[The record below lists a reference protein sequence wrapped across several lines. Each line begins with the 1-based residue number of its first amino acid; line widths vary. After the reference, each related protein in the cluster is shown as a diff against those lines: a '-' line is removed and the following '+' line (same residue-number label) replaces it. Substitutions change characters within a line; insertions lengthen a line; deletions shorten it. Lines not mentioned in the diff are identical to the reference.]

1 MDQKNETQP
10 DQQTIEEILNLYK
23 SGKLN
28 KAKKKIENCIKK
40 FPKSFVLFN
49 ILGAICVG
57 QDELEAAINH
67 HKKSIEINPDY
78 AEGYNNLGIAFQKLG
93 LFEEAIKN
101 FAPTYNNLGVA
112 LKCLNKLD
120 EALMNSKKAIEL
132 DPKFADAHNN
142 IGEILE
148 GLGNLEEA
156 YKFYKKAIKLKS
168 NYSEA
173 YYNLGILQKKTW
185 QNRGMC

>member
-1 MDQKNETQP
+1 MNQKNEIQP
-10 DQQTIEEILNLYK
+10 DKQTIDDILNLFK

-28 KAKKKIENCIKK
+28 NAKIKIENCIKK

-101 FAPTYNNLGVA
+101 YSVSF
-112 LKCLNKLD
+112 
-120 EALMNSKKAIEL
+120 SKPFFLLFPHQINENVNEVL
-132 DPKFADAHNN
+132 LAHHVHR
-142 IGEILE
+142 
-148 GLGNLEEA
+148 
-156 YKFYKKAIKLKS
+156 Y
-168 NYSEA
+168 
-173 YYNLGILQKKTW
+173 
-185 QNRGMC
+185 